1 MAGKEISLGPT
12 GETVRENVARF
23 RMAAGFSF
31 AELSRRLEAVGRP
44 LAPLGLRRI
53 EAGVRRVD
61 VDDLMALAVV
71 LGVHPPAL
79 LMPQYSGHGIRREI
93 TGLGSVKTDVAWHW
107 VRTSGGLMKAH
118 EDDMPSMTL
127 GGLSQYSEPTI
138 VRTNA
143 ERQRTRA
150 WYVGERV
157 RAMDEGRAWQMTAV
171 GGHAVQP
178 RDGYEPVDD
187 PDLTAQLTRL
197 LDLDLSD
204 DEAWASAEY
213 DPAPPHLSHLNN
225 NDDDRPDD
233 DRTAREVLRRR
244 DLLPAGKPT
253 RDLRPIQWDNG

>member
-1 MAGKEISLGPT
+1 MAGKEIPLGPT
-12 GETVRENVARF
+12 GETVRENVARY
-23 RMAAGFSF
+23 RRTAGFSY
-31 AELSRRLEAVGRP
+31 AELSRRLETVGRP

-53 EAGVRRVD
+53 EAGERRVD

-93 TGLGSVKTDVAWHW
+93 TGTGSVKTDVAWHW
-107 VRTSGGLMKAH
+107 MRFNGGLMKAH

-127 GGLSQYSEPTI
+127 NGLTQYSEPTT

-150 WYVGERV
+150 WYVEVRV
-157 RAMDEGRAWQMTAV
+157 RAMKEGRAWQMTAV

-178 RDGYEPVDD
+178 RDGYDPADD
-187 PDLTAQLTRL
+187 PDSTAQLSRL

-204 DEAWASAEY
+204 DEAWASEEH
-213 DPAPPHLSHLNN
+213 DPAPPQLSHLNN
-225 NDDDRPDD
+225 DDDDRPYDE
-233 DRTAREVLRRR
+233 RTAREVLRRR
-244 DLLPAGKPT
+244 DALPAGNPT
-253 RDLRPIQWDNG
+253 NEIRPIQWGNG